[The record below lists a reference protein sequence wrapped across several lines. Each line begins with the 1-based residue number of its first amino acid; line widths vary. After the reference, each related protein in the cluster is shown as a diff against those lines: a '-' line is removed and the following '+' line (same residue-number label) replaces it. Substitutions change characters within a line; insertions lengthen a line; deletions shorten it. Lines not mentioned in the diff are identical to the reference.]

1 MTVSRRSISIL
12 LVGIIG
18 ILSIAAPVAAQ
29 TGTETLTLDNGMEII
44 LKENHSSPMVAN
56 LIFVKSGS
64 KYESRYENG
73 LTHFLEHLLFD
84 GTVNQTR
91 EQLDGS
97 IRNLGG
103 YLNAFTRK
111 DLTAFL
117 VLLPKQYIDYGMTVQ
132 ADMLFCS
139 LIPEEELPKERKVVI
154 EEINRSADS
163 PGAAAEAFFIE
174 KAYAG
179 TGYDRPVLGYE
190 PFISNIPRQAIVA
203 YWKKYYRP
211 DNMVMLVIGDFET
224 AQMKETVSD
233 IFGRFQKTTPPDTA
247 ETGTSHA
254 KLLGIEKSPGTVLS
268 GRTVY
273 DTVANVASTYLN
285 ISFAAPHHADPDYL
299 PFSLLA
305 DYLALEEISPVK
317 TALLSGADP
326 LAQEVSITLE
336 TKAEFSRLNVS
347 IITESG
353 DRSEEIISTIVGEL
367 SRLNSLVAD
376 PEEIRGIKTSIKC
389 DDIYYAEKLHYYG
402 FIIAPMMMT
411 TGWEFIQKYPELLDQ
426 IEWDQ
431 CRQVADKWF
440 GESNYIATVVR
451 PVGESGKTAYLP
463 SELTAEEVTDYFSSA
478 EFPEYD
484 LSAAT
489 HLEYPTT
496 DSVSFELADD
506 AAYHSETLANGLTVI
521 IKSSPDSRV
530 FAVNVLGKNRTAGE
544 PTDKTGITDFV
555 NRCLEKGTMSRSASQ
570 MSKDMTAIGANITLY
585 DNPWIPYDD
594 RYTTRRYSFIKF
606 ETIDEYAQQ
615 GFGLFADMLLYP
627 AFDPDEVEKVRKS
640 MQGVIGR
647 NTASPSKVARD
658 LFYKT
663 LFENKPYAASIMGS
677 FRSIGSITADD
688 LRSHHAHFYSPENMI
703 MTIGT
708 NRAIPEVL
716 GWVER
721 TFGRMASSG
730 HTLPSGEMPDQLTTV
745 KKAHVDLDKEQI
757 GIYLGSVLPGANSN
771 DAAALAVATSILS
784 SRLYLNLREK
794 QGLAYST
801 GAGSRFDTEFGWYYC
816 VIGTSAENYQ
826 RALDGLILQINKL
839 KLDGP
844 TAKEVAQAR
853 NSLWGRLM
861 SAKLS
866 RINQAYYLAVDNY
879 LGRAIGHD
887 KEFLGQLEEVTVE
900 SVRRVASVY
909 FRTDNYVLAT
919 AGRMP

>member
-1 MTVSRRSISIL
+1 MPTSRRTTSIFL
-12 LVGIIG
+12 AGIFAVLAI
-18 ILSIAAPVAAQ
+18 SAPAAAQ
-29 TGTETLTLDNGMEII
+29 TDTETLTLENGMEVI

-91 EQLDGS
+91 EQLDAS

-117 VLLPKQYIDYGMTVQ
+117 VLLPGQYIDYGMTVQ

-139 LIPEEELPKERKVVI
+139 VIPEEELPKERKVVI
-154 EEINRSADS
+154 EEINRSADN
-163 PGAAAEAFFIE
+163 PGAAAQAFFVE

-190 PFISNIPRQAIVA
+190 PFISNIPRKAIVA
-203 YWKKYYRP
+203 YWKEYYQP

-224 AQMKETVSD
+224 AQMKETVNN
-233 IFGRFQKTTPPDTA
+233 IFGRFQNTTLPVSP

-254 KLLGIEKSPGTVLS
+254 RLLGIEETPGAALS
-268 GRTVY
+268 GRAVY
-273 DTVANVASTYLN
+273 DTVANVTSTYLD

-317 TALLSGADP
+317 TALLSGTDP
-326 LAQEVSITLE
+326 LAQEVSVSLE
-336 TKAEFSRLNVS
+336 TKSEFSRLEVS
-347 IITESG
+347 IITDSG
-353 DRSEEIISTIVGEL
+353 DRSEEIINTVVGEL

-389 DDIYYAEKLHYYG
+389 DNIYYAEKLHYYG

-431 CRQVADKWF
+431 CRQVAEKWL
-440 GESNYIATVVR
+440 GESDYIATVVR

-463 SELTAEEVTDYFSSA
+463 SGLTAEEVTGYFDTA
-478 EFPEYD
+478 AFPEYD
-484 LSAAT
+484 LTAAT
-489 HLEYPTT
+489 QLEFPST
-496 DSVSFELADD
+496 DSVSFELVDD
-506 AAYHSETLANGLTVI
+506 ATYHSETLANGLTVI

-530 FAVNVLGKNRTAGE
+530 FAVNILGKNRTAGE
-544 PTDKTGITDFV
+544 PPDKTGITDFV

-570 MSKDMTAIGANITLY
+570 LSKDMTAIGANLTLY

-606 ETIDEYAQQ
+606 ETIDEYARQ

-627 AFDPDEVEKVRKS
+627 AFDPDELEKVRSS

-647 NTASPSKVARD
+647 SSGSPTKVARN
-658 LFYKT
+658 LFYQT
-663 LFENKPYAASIMGS
+663 LFENKPYAASIMGN
-677 FRSIGSITADD
+677 FRTVGSITPDD
-688 LRSHHAHFYSPENMI
+688 LRNHHARFYSPENMI
-703 MTIGT
+703 ISIAT
-708 NRAIPEVL
+708 NRAVPEVL
-716 GWVER
+716 GWVEG
-721 TFGRMASSG
+721 TLGRMASSG
-730 HTLPSGEMPDQLTTV
+730 FASPAGETPDPLTIV

-757 GIYLGSVLPGANSN
+757 SIYLGSVLPGANSN
-771 DAAALAVATSILS
+771 DAAVLTVATSILS

-801 GAGSRFDTEFGWYYC
+801 GAGSRFDPEFGWYYC
-816 VIGTSAENYQ
+816 TIGTSAKNYQ
-826 RALDGLILQINKL
+826 QALDGLILQINKL

-879 LGRAIGHD
+879 LGRAVGHD
-887 KEFLGQLEEVTVE
+887 KEFLTQLEQVTVE
-900 SVRRVASVY
+900 SVRRVASLY
-909 FRTDNYVLAT
+909 FRTDNYVLTT
-919 AGRMP
+919 AGRIP